1 MDDGAWSDIEQ
12 RMGVIKDTMSEC
24 SQQAIQYARTMKSS
38 ADGID
43 AYVQSQSLAN
53 VVGAKFVGVL
63 KGIGT
68 AMMDMLITFAATA
81 AINFVVKQITDAI
94 NHEKDLREAAEES
107 SSALNEKAQSI
118 DNYIAQITALK
129 ESLASGTLSEQESY
143 EARKQLIGIQDE
155 LVSKYGDEVQGV
167 DLLNSSLQTQ
177 LDLLNQLKD
186 NDMRSWLSDNAEA
199 IDNAQKRLS
208 QTSYYSQLIGSIKD
222 GDYEE
227 LKNIA
232 GKYADRGVTL
242 GAGTSGFEFDISA
255 NMDDAKAVLADL
267 NEDIQSSKRLS
278 DDTKATLESSL
289 STTSQTIQSD
299 IDTNK
304 KIVDQAAQYQI
315 LTNQHYK
322 ELYDDLQDASNE
334 YAEAVAKDDATAIEA
349 ALKHSRSAI
358 EAFNQDT
365 FNQLGL
371 SEQDN
376 ASVKNYM
383 QTQVEQLTETTKAK
397 AAQIGLQEA
406 LKNTGTAYDICQRN
420 LANLTES
427 EKQYGNVSNTNRD
440 VIKWNAKTLEDY
452 KDAINSWDWDVKA
465 GDYST
470 VKGMSDAFGEGHNAL
485 EIAYTPMLQTDN
497 GLVPLERDTVSEYIW
512 ALVDNASSD
521 TGKIDVNK
529 LLELDAQGLDMQI
542 GDTEQRVYGLVAAVQ
557 GQIVDGA
564 KLTAADVAAIA
575 GSSEEELIDAFGTSS
590 KYVGKSMHDIQDET
604 LKWKAIGKDA
614 LSAFDASTLTEYVDL
629 TDKEVK
635 SLTDSLGQAFDNI
648 SGLSDLDLQDMR
660 SLQLAGSSL
669 GAYTI
674 DQRDGFYALEKAADT
689 LGMSLTDMIDLMVQ
703 LGVVTGKDIKYTNEF
718 TASALSAASSASSAV
733 SLVST
738 ALQSQGTTSGVSSDS
753 YSELIKEHSEYAAAL
768 EYENGYMK
776 LNSDAAKK
784 ITQAKIDEAEANI
797 KLAYTQNQMKYAQA
811 KADLEALNKAVEQNG
826 TAEGK
831 TKEQVDAAKQS
842 LENQCETLR
851 ENCRNLQMQYSLLM
865 QNSGAYQD
873 WVNAQSATESGDMY
887 DSIIKAKEAIAEGLK
902 NGKVGTE
909 KFKAAVELT
918 IPVEFQSDPAEYIK
932 RLNRYF
938 TQESDGDDA
947 TGIQNFIT
955 DCVTAGIM
963 SESADG
969 QLQMVADMT
978 TEKIAKKLKL
988 STEDVQSIFGELQEY
1003 GLDFDWDSLLGDPIT
1018 NLQMEIDDVQEQMD
1032 ALGEDAAGSDVWNVL
1047 NDRLTELKGQLSDL
1061 FSDMDSSQI
1070 DDAVGQIVDDAIK
1083 AGGEISDAQA
1093 DMLNS
1098 MGRMQNLYDLNQ
1110 AQQEVDDLQAKYSE
1124 AMASGSESAK
1134 DYATQLTTAQQK
1146 VTSLLQTENKLGTPT
1161 AIEIQT
1167 FSVDYAAGK
1176 IDGVQHTAEETN
1188 DMLKSMGIN
1197 IDTYTADSALSQTE
1211 STVTTISDEASN
1223 ITMNIDTSVAQ
1234 SRIKEVQTALDSMQ
1248 TTIPVSLQFSVG
1260 GSIVSSLLGGG
1271 LRYSAKK
1278 ATPSKGKPAS
1288 AAGTEGASGGKTLV
1302 GELGNEIVVNPHT
1315 GKWYTVGDHGAE
1327 FVDLPRGAIVFNH
1340 EKTQK
1345 LLDQGFVGSYGEAYA
1360 NGTAK
1365 SSGDPGINSGVR
1377 MTGTNYR
1384 PGKDPRITKTYE
1396 GVTKATK
1403 DNTKATNDNT
1413 AANDANTDSLDENKK
1428 ALEEQKT
1435 ALEKQKTAL
1444 EDASNKLKIYG
1455 QAAISEIEKRVDALN
1470 KEKDAQDDAYQA
1482 ELDNLNNIKDA
1493 RDKEVEDEIDRL
1505 NDEKDAKDKAW
1516 NADKKRLQ
1524 EEMNAKDKAWS
1535 KEKKRLQEEK
1545 ETTDKAY
1552 EDQIK
1557 PLQEKKE
1564 ALQDANDEEDRA
1576 IKLAELQDALAKA
1589 KANRTVRLYNRE
1601 QGFIWA
1607 ADESAVNDAQTALDD
1622 QMRDWNRED
1631 AIQAVEDE
1639 IDRIND
1645 LKDAFDDMVDSKI
1658 DAIDKEQEAYDEA
1671 TDEKIDA
1678 IEKEMDAYDESIENR
1693 IDELNDW
1700 KDAFDQQ
1707 MQDEI
1712 DAVQARK
1719 DAYDE
1724 AIDAE
1729 IDKLDDLKDQ
1739 WNDVMGLIGTSWED
1753 YQLQLEA
1760 AAHFSDMSFGGMK
1773 DDLIGYKDDVLANMQ
1788 EIGGVTD
1795 QIDAITESISQ
1806 LEEQISN
1813 AKSSGGSGGGG
1824 GSDIASG
1831 LGSLGGDAVDGTIF
1845 DDLNSSAQ
1853 DTMQTLDD
1861 LQQKYQDVADQ
1872 TDGLNS
1878 SQLDLIDTISVL
1890 NVGTAS
1896 HQRAVEE
1903 LCEVQKQS
1911 SENTAEMAE
1920 YHRQYVE
1927 ILAQSTDLTTE
1938 QKVALLEALQEQEA
1952 GFSDCYTTI
1961 DELME
1966 AYADRLI
1973 NDTELDEEQRQAQL
1987 DHLIAFSEQYDGSYS
2002 TIDDI
2007 LNNHATSIVNNTTLT
2022 NEQRQ
2027 AQLDN
2032 LLAFGEQYGASYD
2045 AIEGVLNASVEAIAT
2060 NTTLTNEQRQAQMD
2074 SIAQLAEKHGISKDS
2089 IIKHLQELAVQETVA
2104 KDSTVQTHTAM
2115 QNTVAAACQAMN
2127 VSYDSTIAKCHQM
2140 VAAYQEAQRQMAE
2153 AIGKADFN
2161 TVMPLGTATSH
2172 GNKIQ
2177 WGKPNFDPLQHATG
2191 VLNAATTHIAITDEK
2206 GPEIKMRKPSS
2217 GQYSLIEKGSSVIP
2231 AQPSANLWKFGL
2243 DPDSF
2248 IAAHTSQRS
2257 IKSVEIT
2264 QPDMSGGVSMGD
2276 VNIQMYGVNDPDS
2289 FARVLHDRI
2298 GGIMAQE
2305 FSQR

>member
-1 MDDGAWSDIEQ
+1 MGKTVDEFTDSLKGLQGLGIRGIWDAFINGSTEAADALETDKNLIDEFKHAYTKDPENKDVLSKITEQMTTQARTYVSQMDAASLSADDFAASQTRAAAAMNTLGSVGTKVTAVIGNMLTSFAVSAGINLVIQGITYLIEREEKLRQ
-12 RMGVIKDTMSEC
+12 ATIEAGNTLDEQTTTINGYKDQISSLRESLDAGNMSE
-24 SQQAIQYARTMKSS
+24 Q
-38 ADGID
+38 D
-43 AYVQSQSLAN
+43 AY
-53 VVGAKFVGVL
+53 
-63 KGIGT
+63 
-68 AMMDMLITFAATA
+68 D
-81 AINFVVKQITDAI
+81 
-94 NHEKDLREAAEES
+94 
-107 SSALNEKAQSI
+107 
-118 DNYIAQITALK
+118 
-129 ESLASGTLSEQESY
+129 
-143 EARKQLIGIQDE
+143 ARKQLIEIQDA
-155 LVSKYGDEVQGV
+155 LVAKFGEEAAGI
-167 DLLNSSLQTQ
+167 DLVNGEYQKQ
-177 LDLLNQLKD
+177 LDLLNGIADKKANEYLTDHYKEIKKAQENMLKQRYYESSYED
-186 NDMRSWLSDNAEA
+186 VTANDDDTE
-199 IDNAQKRLS
+199 RLKKIMSKYEDQGLQFYNSGKNLITGKQRVYFSVSADVS
-208 QTSYYSQLIGSIKD
+208 QAKETL
-222 GDYEE
+222 EN
-227 LKNIA
+227 L
-232 GKYADRGVTL
+232 YAD
-242 GAGTSGFEFDISA
+242 ISS
-255 NMDDAKAVLADL
+255 DTK
-267 NEDIQSSKRLS
+267 LS
-278 DDTKATLESSL
+278 DDVKDAINAQISTLSNQAQGVLDDWQDTAE
-289 STTSQTIQSD
+289 TSAKYLIE
-299 IDTNK
+299 TNK
-304 KIVDQAAQYQI
+304 SWS
-315 LTNQHYK
+315 
-322 ELYDDLQDASNE
+322 ELYDNLEEAQNDYN
-334 YAEAVAKDDATAIEA
+334 EAVAKNDDKAIAEA
-349 ALKHSRSAI
+349 VKKGKAA
-358 EAFNQDT
+358 QDT
-365 FNQLGL
+365 LRDSNSFNENQTN
-371 SEQDN
+371 DKY
-376 ASVKNYM
+376 VKQYLTN
-383 QTQVEQLTETTKAK
+383 QAEQLTETTKAK

-420 LANLTES
+420 LESLTES

-470 VKGMSDAFGEGHNAL
+470 AEGTSNSFGEGHNAL

-497 GLVPLERDTVSEYIW
+497 GLVPLEKDTVSEYIW

-521 TGKIDVNK
+521 TGKIDVDK

-542 GDTEQRVYGLVAAVQ
+542 GDTEQRVHGLVAAVQ

-575 GSSEEELIDAFGTSS
+575 GSSEDELIDAFGTSS

-604 LKWKAIGKDA
+604 LKWKAVGKDA
-614 LSAFDASTLTEYVDL
+614 LSDFDASTLTEYVDL

-635 SLTDSLGQAFDNI
+635 SLTDSLGQAFDSI

-718 TASALSAASSASSAV
+718 TASALSAASSANSAV

-753 YSELIKEHSEYAAAL
+753 YSELIKEHSEYASAL

-811 KADLEALNKAVEQNG
+811 KADLEALNKAIEKNG

-842 LENQCETLR
+842 LESQCETLR

-963 SESADG
+963 SEDADG
-969 QLQMVADMT
+969 KLQMAADMT
-978 TEKIAKKLKL
+978 TEKIANKLKL
-988 STEDVQSIFGELQEY
+988 SPEDVQSIFGELQEY

-1032 ALGEDAAGSDVWNVL
+1032 SLGEDAAGSDVWNIL
-1047 NDRLTELKGQLSDL
+1047 NDRLTELKGQLTDL

-1188 DMLKSMGIN
+1188 EMLKNMGIN
-1197 IDTYTADSALSQTE
+1197 IETYTADNALSQTE

-1288 AAGTEGASGGKTLV
+1288 AAGTDGASGGKTLV
-1302 GELGNEIVVNPHT
+1302 GEVGNEIVVNPHT

-1327 FVDLPRGAIVFNH
+1327 FVDLPHGAIVFNH

-1345 LLDQGFVGSYGEAYA
+1345 LLNQGFVGSYGEAYV

-1377 MTGTNYR
+1377 MVGTNYR

-1396 GVTKATK
+1396 GATKATK

-1444 EDASNKLKIYG
+1444 EKESNKLKIYG
-1455 QAAISEIEKRVDALN
+1455 QAALNEIEKREKALN
-1470 KEKDAQDDAYQA
+1470 KEKEAQDKAFEA
-1482 ELDNLNNIKDA
+1482 EIDHLNEIKDA
-1493 RDKEVEDEIDRL
+1493 KDKELDATAKRIKE
-1505 NDEKDAKDKAW
+1505 EKDAKDKAW
-1516 NADKKRLQ
+1516 
-1524 EEMNAKDKAWS
+1524 E
-1535 KEKKRLQEEK
+1535 KEKKELEQ
-1545 ETTDKAY
+1545 
-1552 EDQIK
+1552 
-1557 PLQEKKE
+1557 KKE

-1576 IKLAELQDALAKA
+1576 IKLAELKDALAKA
-1589 KANRTVRLYNRE
+1589 QANRTVRIYNRN

-1607 ADESAVNDAQTALDD
+1607 ADQQAVNDAQTALDD
-1622 QMRDWNRED
+1622 QLRDWKRD
-1631 AIQAVEDE
+1631 DIIKAVDDE
-1639 IDRIND
+1639 
-1645 LKDAFDDMVDSKI
+1645 I
-1658 DAIDKEQEAYDEA
+1658 DAIDKL
-1671 TDEKIDA
+1671 K
-1678 IEKEMDAYDESIENR
+1678 DAYDEETENRLDDIDKEKEAFDEKIEAEIEN
-1693 IDELNDW
+1693 IN
-1700 KDAFDQQ
+1700 K
-1707 MQDEI
+1707 
-1712 DAVQARK
+1712 RK
-1719 DAYDE
+1719 DAYDKTIE
-1724 AIDAE
+1724 AE
-1729 IDKLDDLKDQ
+1729 VEKLDDLKDQ
-1739 WNDVMGLIGTSWED
+1739 WNETMSLIGTSWED
-1753 YQLQLEA
+1753 YQLGLEA
-1760 AAHFSDMSFGGMK
+1760 AAHFSDMSFEGMT
-1773 DDLIGYKDDVLANMQ
+1773 DDLIGYKDDVLANMK

-1795 QIDAITESISQ
+1795 QIDSITESIEK
-1806 LEEQISN
+1806 LEETISN
-1813 AKSSGGSGGGG
+1813 AKDAASGGGSGSGSGGDT
-1824 GSDIASG
+1824 SLG
-1831 LGSLGGDAVDGTIF
+1831 LGTADATDVDTGLFDEVSASAQGTLDKLTELQNKYVELGDGTES
-1845 DDLNSSAQ
+1845 LNEKQ
-1853 DTMQTLDD
+1853 LGLVDTM
-1861 LQQKYQDVADQ
+1861 A
-1872 TDGLNS
+1872 GL
-1878 SQLDLIDTISVL
+1878 T
-1890 NVGTAS
+1890 VGSAT
-1896 HQRAVEE
+1896 HKQAVEE
-1903 LCEVQKQS
+1903 LTDAQKQN
-1911 SENTAEMAE
+1911 SESAKQMDDIYTE
-1920 YHRQYVE
+1920 YMDIVTK
-1927 ILAQSTDLTTE
+1927 STDLTLE
-1938 QKVALLEALQEQEA
+1938 QKQTLINSMLETVDSCSS
-1952 GFSDCYTTI
+1952 GYTTI
-1961 DELME
+1961 DELMQ
-1966 AYADRLI
+1966 AYADRVISNTDL
-1973 NDTELDEEQRQAQL
+1973 TLEQRA
-1987 DHLIAFSEQYDGSYS
+1987 
-2002 TIDDI
+2002 
-2007 LNNHATSIVNNTTLT
+2007 
-2022 NEQRQ
+2022 

-2032 LLAFGEQYGASYD
+2032 LTEFAGQYDSSY
-2045 AIEGVLNASVEAIAT
+2045 ANIAT
-2060 NTTLTNEQRQAQMD
+2060 VLDDSVIAVAKNTELTNAERQEQMD
-2074 SIAQLAEKHGISKDS
+2074 NISALADYYGISKDT
-2089 IIKHLQELAVQETVA
+2089 IIQHLIEVAAQETIA

-2206 GPEIKMRKPSS
+2206 GPEIKMRKPSV

-2231 AQPSANLWKFGL
+2231 AEPSANLWKFGL

-2264 QPDMSGGVSMGD
+2264 QPNMGGGVSMGD